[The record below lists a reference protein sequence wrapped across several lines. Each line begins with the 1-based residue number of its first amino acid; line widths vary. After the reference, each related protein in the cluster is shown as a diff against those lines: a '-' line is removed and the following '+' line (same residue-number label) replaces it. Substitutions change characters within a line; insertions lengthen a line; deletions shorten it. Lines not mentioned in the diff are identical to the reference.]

1 MTQKAR
7 ILAIDDEA
15 GIRFFV
21 QEALHRA
28 GHQVIAVASGEE
40 ALALLNEEAF
50 DLVIIDLRLKGVDGL
65 QVLAALRERWPETA
79 AIFLTAH
86 GSLESALEALRLGA
100 YDYVPKPCSMKELRE
115 TVLRALDPD
124 ARVHRRQALL
134 AGLEKNGY
142 DALESIRGQLA
153 MAH

>member
-1 MTQKAR
+1 MTQNAR

-21 QEALHRA
+21 QEALRRA
-28 GHQVIAVASGEE
+28 GHEVTAVASGEE
-40 ALALLNEEAF
+40 ALDLLEAESF
-50 DLVIIDLRLKGVDGL
+50 DLAIIDLRLKGADGL
-65 QVLAALRERWPETA
+65 EVLAALREGWPETA

-86 GSLESALEALRLGA
+86 GSLESALEALNMGA

-115 TVLRALDPD
+115 TVRRVLEPAERAN
-124 ARVHRRQALL
+124 RRQALL

-142 DALESIRGQLA
+142 DALESIREQLA
-153 MAH
+153 ISS